1 MEELRTLLVAGHPEL
16 SERIHRLKGI
26 EIIDEDDD
34 PDVVIDAL
42 NYEEADLII
51 LNTLL
56 SQEKSVKLALKARE
70 KGMKVIALTDDK
82 KSRRDEIA
90 ALVGAGVTAVASIH
104 DLNDVQDYIFDYP
117 KDFDF
122 AQLADMKSKER
133 SSEPIRKKTTIALMG
148 IMHRIGTTS
157 QAIMLTKYLT
167 DAGYRAAYIEMNQN
181 GFVRALADSYAG
193 VMEDA
198 NSGKIQYQ
206 GIDMFS
212 RPENIRDILDMPYTF
227 YIYDYGSLS
236 DELPMAWLEK
246 DIKIVVSGSKPQEL
260 EAFRHVIK
268 KVYRQNPFYIFSFS
282 ADDERKTIL
291 QQMGESAGK
300 TYFSDYA
307 PDPFASDTN
316 SFYHEILNLNLQVK
330 HPALLKPKSNEK
342 KGFFRR
348 KNKKL

>member
-70 KGMKVIALTDDK
+70 KGMRVIALTDDK

-122 AQLADMKSKER
+122 AQLADLKSKER

-167 DAGYRAAYIEMNQN
+167 DAGYRPKLVKFKGAYNEM
-181 GFVRALADSYAG
+181 
-193 VMEDA
+193 
-198 NSGKIQYQ
+198 
-206 GIDMFS
+206 
-212 RPENIRDILDMPYTF
+212 
-227 YIYDYGSLS
+227 
-236 DELPMAWLEK
+236 
-246 DIKIVVSGSKPQEL
+246 
-260 EAFRHVIK
+260 
-268 KVYRQNPFYIFSFS
+268 
-282 ADDERKTIL
+282 
-291 QQMGESAGK
+291 
-300 TYFSDYA
+300 
-307 PDPFASDTN
+307 
-316 SFYHEILNLNLQVK
+316 
-330 HPALLKPKSNEK
+330 
-342 KGFFRR
+342 
-348 KNKKL
+348 

>member
-70 KGMKVIALTDDK
+70 KGMRVIALTDDK

-227 YIYDYGSLS
+227 
-236 DELPMAWLEK
+236 
-246 DIKIVVSGSKPQEL
+246 
-260 EAFRHVIK
+260 
-268 KVYRQNPFYIFSFS
+268 
-282 ADDERKTIL
+282 
-291 QQMGESAGK
+291 
-300 TYFSDYA
+300 
-307 PDPFASDTN
+307 
-316 SFYHEILNLNLQVK
+316 
-330 HPALLKPKSNEK
+330 
-342 KGFFRR
+342 
-348 KNKKL
+348 